1 MLVLLRENRKRGSS
15 RGSVDVSGG
24 VDCLDYSGCS
34 VYGLQL
40 KLFASGCDGP
50 SSRRIGYIPTW
61 GYVCSR
67 P

>member
-1 MLVLLRENRKRGSS
+1 MLVLLRKDRQRGSS
-15 RGSVDVSGG
+15 RGSADVSGD
-24 VDCLDYSGCS
+24 VDCFDDPGCS
-34 VYGLQL
+34 CHSLQL
-40 KLFASGCDGP
+40 KLFASGVDGP

>member
-1 MLVLLRENRKRGSS
+1 MLDLLRKDRKRGSS
-15 RGSVDVSGG
+15 RGSVDGSIDVG
-24 VDCLDYSGCS
+24 CLDDPGCPCHS
-34 VYGLQL
+34 LQL

-50 SSRRIGYIPTW
+50 SSRRICDVGAG